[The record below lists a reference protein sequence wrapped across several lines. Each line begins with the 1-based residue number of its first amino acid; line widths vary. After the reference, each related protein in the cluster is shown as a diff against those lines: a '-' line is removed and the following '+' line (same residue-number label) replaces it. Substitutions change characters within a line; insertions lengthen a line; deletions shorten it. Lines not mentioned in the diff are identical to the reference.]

1 MDFLNNWVAEHLPIA
16 RKGDPIAAR
25 DLADQMMKAA
35 QESGIKP
42 DEINEEVWSVSEVI
56 FEAMRQRHGGPTG

>member
-16 RKGDPIAAR
+16 STGDPIAAS

-35 QESGIKP
+35 QEAGIKA
-42 DEINEEVWSVSEVI
+42 DEINEEVWSVFEVI
-56 FEAMRQRHGGPTG
+56 FEALHRRDGSRTG